1 MRWESGGEGEDVE
14 AGETR
19 REVESRLGDGAD
31 GGDGGEGR
39 TMREAKEVQSHSP
52 VDVRAGGEVLLNLL
66 EVGHVADVCFVGLV
80 KKKGGKERLR
90 WLAGEDGATF
100 G

>member
-1 MRWESGGEGEDVE
+1 MYRRGVLSRWLGNTDQNKVHQEEEERRMRWESGGEGEDVE

-39 TMREAKEVQSHSP
+39 TMREAKEV
-52 VDVRAGGEVLLNLL
+52 
-66 EVGHVADVCFVGLV
+66 
-80 KKKGGKERLR
+80 
-90 WLAGEDGATF
+90 
-100 G
+100 